1 MTELRT
7 DRLLMRR
14 WHDADRAPFAALNA
28 SAEVM
33 EHFPAVLSREESDA
47 FVDQIEREFDERGWG
62 LWALESRATGAFLG
76 YTGLEAWETASGLPF
91 APAVE
96 VGWRLVRDAWGHG
109 YASEAARA
117 AIDYGFTTLG
127 LEEIISM
134 TAVTNERSW
143 RVMERIGMTRDPAD
157 DFDHPRVERGH
168 RLERH
173 VLYRIRASR
182 RSG

>member
-7 DRLLMRR
+7 DRLLLRR
-14 WHDADRAPFAALNA
+14 WKDADRTPFAAL
-28 SAEVM
+28 SADPEVM
-33 EHFPAVLSREESDA
+33 EQFPAVLTREQSDA
-47 FVDQIEREFDERGWG
+47 LVDEIERAFEERGWG
-62 LWALESRATGAFLG
+62 LWALEARESRTFLG
-76 YTGLEAWETASGLPF
+76 FTGLKLWTVESRLPF

-96 VGWRLVRDAWGHG
+96 VGWRLTRSAWGHG

-117 AIDYGFTTLG
+117 AVAYGFTTLD
-127 LEEIISM
+127 LHEIVSM

-143 RVMERIGMTRDPAD
+143 RVMERIGMTRDPAE

-173 VLYRIRASR
+173 VLYRIGAPAER
-182 RSG
+182 